1 MAIALFGGS
10 FDPPHSGHITVIYE
24 ALRSLPIERLIVV
37 PAYVNPFKSGTHAPA
52 ALRLKWLKTIF
63 DTEKN
68 IEVSDFET
76 AQGHPV
82 RTIETVR
89 HYLKED
95 PDIYLI
101 IGADNLETLSKWH
114 QFDELDRL
122 VTWVVATRDQQK
134 IDPHFQ
140 TLDVSEAVSSTQLR
154 QTMKHEQLPKKV
166 VNEIAIYYKEKH
178 AATH

>member
-10 FDPPHSGHITVIYE
+10 FDPPHSGHVTVIFE
-24 ALRSLPIERLIVV
+24 ALKSLAIDRLIVV

-63 DTEKN
+63 DAEKN
-68 IEVSDFET
+68 IEVSDFEVV
-76 AQGHPV
+76 QGRSV
-82 RTIETVR
+82 RTIETVQ

-95 PDIYLI
+95 QVIYLI

-122 VTWVVATRDQQK
+122 VKWVVATRDHQK
-134 IDPHFQ
+134 IDPHFL
-140 TLDVSEAVSSTQLR
+140 TLNVSEAVSSTQLR
-154 QTMKHEQLPKKV
+154 QTMKQELLPKKV
-166 VNEIAIYYKEKH
+166 ANEIAIYYKEKY
-178 AATH
+178 AKTH